1 MLDLGA
7 LYDDHLAILGRG
19 YRDVLTTHQLDAIVL
34 AAGQPAPRSRFD
46 DQAWP
51 TVITPAFAH
60 WLPLPE
66 PDAFVIV
73 DGAARPRLVRVDTGD
88 YWESAPRAESELF
101 WDRFEVITVKDVAA
115 AVAALP
121 TGRVALIG
129 ERMPAVAGATA
140 NPPDVIAALEALR
153 TRKTAY
159 EIACLAEATARA
171 VRGHRHVAQ
180 LFAEREVSELGLHL
194 AYLTA
199 SDQAEVDAPYQNI
212 VARGAHA
219 AVLHHTQYDRRT
231 AATRIDDSL
240 LVDAG
245 ARYLGYGA
253 DITRTWAR
261 GAGADATLFAALV
274 AAVDRLQQQLCREV
288 RAGDAYEA
296 LHDRAHALLAV
307 ALVELGIGK
316 GDPATLVER
325 GVTRALFPH
334 GLGHSL
340 GVQVHDV
347 GMRLRPP
354 RPDNRFLRN
363 TSTIAIDQVFTIEPG
378 CYVIDALLAPLAA
391 DDRRPLLAWD
401 AIAALRPFGG
411 VRIEDNVVVTATGA
425 RNLTRDAWGAA

>member
-1 MLDLGA
+1 MLDLA
-7 LYDDHLAILGRG
+7 SAYTDHLGILARG
-19 YRDVLTTHQLDAIVL
+19 YQEVLAAHQLDAIVL
-34 AAGQPAPRSRFD
+34 ASGRAAPRSRFD

-66 PDAFVIV
+66 PDAFLIV
-73 DGAARPRLVRVDTGD
+73 DGGAPRLIRVDTGD
-88 YWESAPRAESELF
+88 YWESAPRAESEGF
-101 WDRFEVITVKDVAA
+101 WDRFAVTTVGDVAA

-121 TGRVALIG
+121 RGRVALIG
-129 ERMPAVAGATA
+129 ERVPEVAGVELNPPAV
-140 NPPDVIAALEALR
+140 VAALEALR

-159 EIACLAEATARA
+159 EVACLAEATTRA
-171 VRGHRHVAQ
+171 VRGHRHVAR
-180 LFAEREVSELGLHL
+180 LFAEREVSELQLHL
-194 AYLTA
+194 AFLAA

-231 AATRIDDSL
+231 AATAIDDSL

-261 GAGADATLFAALV
+261 GTGAGATLFAGLV

-296 LHDRAHALLAV
+296 LHDRAHHLLAV
-307 ALVELGIGK
+307 ALVELGIGT
-316 GDPATLVER
+316 GDAGALVER

-354 RPDNRFLRN
+354 RADNRFLRN
-363 TSTIAIDQVFTIEPG
+363 TSTIEVGQVFTIEPG
-378 CYVIDALLAPLAA
+378 CYVIDALVAPLAA
-391 DDRRPLLAWD
+391 DDRKALLDWD

-425 RNLTRDAWGAA
+425 RNLTRDAWEAA

>member
-34 AAGQPAPRSRFD
+34 AAGQAAPRSRFD

-73 DGAARPRLVRVDTGD
+73 DGAARPRLVRVATGD

-378 CYVIDALLAPLAA
+378 CYVIDALLAPLAD
-391 DDRRPLLAWD
+391 DDRRSLLAWD

-411 VRIEDNVVVTATGA
+411 VRVEDNVVVTATGA